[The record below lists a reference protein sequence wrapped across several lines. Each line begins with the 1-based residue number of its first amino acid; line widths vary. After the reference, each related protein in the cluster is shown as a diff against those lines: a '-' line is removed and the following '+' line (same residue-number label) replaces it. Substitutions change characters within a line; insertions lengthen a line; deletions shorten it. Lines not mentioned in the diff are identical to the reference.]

1 MIGLHVEFGL
11 MLLLARL
18 FGKFQSAF
26 TSYGNNR
33 RKGSSLTAT
42 HTYPLFL
49 AKRHPKY
56 LRSAPVTK
64 TTNF

>member
-33 RKGSSLTAT
+33 RKGSSLM
-42 HTYPLFL
+42 
-49 AKRHPKY
+49 
-56 LRSAPVTK
+56 
-64 TTNF
+64 